1 MTTFEKIC
9 SDSWRPYGANYKK
22 IFDSLKKENFRPY
35 DFNIKEV
42 RIHDYSRAGSPE
54 VDGIYLTTMIEEL
67 FLQKSSEIFSN
78 IYSDYFLDLEYYNLL
93 KADDAGGLEKYK
105 NEQENKRFLMTHY
118 FSSDKKR
125 SMGTR
130 QWYNFIDRL
139 IKEFDID
146 INQIRFFSI
155 TYNGCKT
162 KDFNKKEELKKKTY
176 NILSKA
182 VSSNASLPEIES
194 LIKLGANPMYICD
207 SDFMNKKENFFLDFI
222 GAENK
227 TIVNKCVFL
236 KSMLN
241 LHPELLHLS
250 IEDAFEC
257 NNSIFNILNTL
268 PEEHKEILHHVIYEK
283 FENSLKDVLL
293 TPVCDQKGFSIK
305 ENNLEDYFLNNSPQV
320 KARMEK
326 KAISSLLEK
335 EMTVTVKK
343 RL

>member
-93 KADDAGGLEKYK
+93 KTDDAGGLEKYK

-227 TIVNKCVFL
+227 TIVNKCAFL

>member
-54 VDGIYLTTMIEEL
+54 VDGIYLTTMIEEV

-93 KADDAGGLEKYK
+93 KTDDAGGLEKYK

-125 SMGTR
+125 SMGSR

-222 GAENK
+222 GTENK
-227 TIVNKCVFL
+227 TIVNKCAFL

-320 KARMEK
+320 KARIEK

>member
-42 RIHDYSRAGSPE
+42 RIHDYSKEGSPE
-54 VDGIYLTTMIEEL
+54 VDGVYLATMIEEL
-67 FLQKSSEIFSN
+67 FLQKISQIFSN

-93 KADDAGGLEKYK
+93 KTDDEGGLEKYK

-125 SMGTR
+125 SMGSR
-130 QWYNFIDRL
+130 QWYNFIDKL

-146 INQIRFFSI
+146 INQIRFFNI

-207 SDFMNKKENFFLDFI
+207 SDFTSKKENFFLEFI
-222 GAENK
+222 GDENK
-227 TIVNKCVFL
+227 TIVNKCAFL

-268 PEEHKEILHHVIYEK
+268 PEEHKEILHHIIYER
-283 FENSLKDVLL
+283 FENSLKDILL

-305 ENNLEDYFLNNSPQV
+305 ENNLEDYFFNNSPQV

-335 EMTVTVKK
+335 EIPATIKK

>member
-9 SDSWRPYGANYKK
+9 SESWRPYGANYKK

-35 DFNIKEV
+35 DCNIKEV
-42 RIHDYSRAGSPE
+42 KIHNFSRKGSPE

-67 FLQKSSEIFSN
+67 FVKKSSSIFSN
-78 IYSDYFLDLEYYNLL
+78 MYSDYFLDLEYYRLSQSN
-93 KADDAGGLEKYK
+93 DNEGLEKYK
-105 NEQENKRFLMTHY
+105 NEQENKRFLVTHY

-125 SMGTR
+125 NMGSR
-130 QWYNFIDRL
+130 QWYNFIDSF
-139 IKEFDID
+139 IKEFNID

-155 TYNGCKT
+155 TYDGCKI
-162 KDFNKKEELKKKTY
+162 KEFNKKEELKKKTY

-207 SDFMNKKENFFLDFI
+207 SDFTSKKENFFLEFI
-222 GAENK
+222 GDENK
-227 TIVNKCVFL
+227 TIVNKCAFL

-241 LHPELLHLS
+241 LHPELIHLS
-250 IEDAFEC
+250 IDDAFEC

-268 PEEHKEILHHVIYEK
+268 PEEHKEILHHIIYER

-293 TPVCDQKGFSIK
+293 TPVCDKTGFSIK
-305 ENNLEDYFLNNSPQV
+305 ENNLEDYFFNNSPQV
-320 KARMEK
+320 KARIEK
-326 KAISSLLEK
+326 KALSSLLKK
-335 EMTVTVKK
+335 EMPVAMKK